1 MKKFVQIY
9 TGGVSGRNISI
20 QQIQQKLASLE
31 SGRTDGIIVGWS
43 LEQQIYKW
51 LRDYTKDRGI
61 ELYLWFQVL
70 AEFKSLG
77 DFESVRTLNGKPLRT
92 AAFDGDEEFSFYCPS
107 NPNTLKSLI
116 EIYEKYF
123 SDIDFDGVLL
133 DRIRFPSLAADQN
146 ALFSCTCP
154 YCMEK
159 LEERGIGRKDIEE
172 VYRQIKEEAKKGVFM
187 GIEKYKDGRY
197 TFRSK
202 KVEAYLNA
210 RTGLITEIVKELADY
225 FRGKGMKAGLD
236 LFAPF
241 LSLFVGQ
248 DYTELS
254 READFIKPML
264 YRYTYTPA
272 GMQYEL
278 DGMAGEMAGNM
289 KQIIGM
295 EDGRLTD
302 FMEKELKAVQKL
314 SDCAIYAGLE
324 VHTAKELPLIRPQ
337 SIKEGVAL
345 TEKRKCA
352 GRIASWNI
360 LEASKENLLAFA
372 VNCSD
377 MEDEYGT

>member
-20 QQIQQKLASLE
+20 EQIQQKLDSLE
-31 SGRTDGIIVGWS
+31 IGGEDGIIVGWS
-43 LEQQIYKW
+43 LEPQIYKW
-51 LRDYTKDRGI
+51 LRAYTKERGV

-77 DFESVRTLNGKPLRT
+77 DFESVRTLNGKVLKT
-92 AAFDGDEEFSFYCPS
+92 AVFDGDEEFSFYCPG
-107 NPNTLKSLI
+107 NPNTRKSLI
-116 EIYEKYF
+116 KIYEKYF
-123 SDIDFDGVLL
+123 SEIDFDGVLL
-133 DRIRFPSLAADQN
+133 DRIRFPSPAVDQN

-159 LEERGIGRKDIEE
+159 LEKRGLGRKDIEE
-172 VYRQIKEEAKKGVFM
+172 VYEQIKEEAKKGVFI
-187 GIEKYKDGRY
+187 GIEEYKSGSY
-197 TFRSK
+197 TFRSE

-225 FRGKGMKAGLD
+225 FKGKGMKVGLD

-241 LSLFVGQ
+241 LSIFVGQ
-248 DYTELS
+248 NYAELS

-264 YRYTYTPA
+264 YRFTYTPA

-278 DGMAGEMAGNM
+278 DGMAGEMAESM

-295 EDGRLTD
+295 EDERLTA
-302 FMEKELKAVQKL
+302 FMEKELKAVQEL
-314 SDCAIYAGLE
+314 SDCAVYAGIE
-324 VHTAKELPLIRPQ
+324 VHTAKGLPLIRPQ
-337 SIKEGVAL
+337 AIKEGAAL

-360 LEASKENLLAFA
+360 LEASKENLLAF
-372 VNCSD
+372 
-377 MEDEYGT
+377 MEDSYGA